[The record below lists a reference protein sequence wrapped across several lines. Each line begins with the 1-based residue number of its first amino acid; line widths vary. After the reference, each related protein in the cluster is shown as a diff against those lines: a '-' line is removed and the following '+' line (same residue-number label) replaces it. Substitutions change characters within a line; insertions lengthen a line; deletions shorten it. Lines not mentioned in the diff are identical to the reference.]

1 MRAAVAALLA
11 LPLLGGC
18 LATQKDVRDLRAEMM
33 ASQQSQD
40 RQIQEVLRR
49 TEALLDSLSDQN
61 VRMRG
66 DLATR
71 LVSIERQL
79 VQIQELTGQ
88 GQQQLNQLRQ
98 QINRREE
105 DVRRAQQAAAD
116 SADAPAAGADGEDPQ
131 GIYDQGQAA
140 LRRGSMSAART
151 AFEEFLRIAPGHRLA
166 ADAQFGIAESYAQ
179 GRDPVRAIQAFARV
193 TDTYPTSTRAPAAL
207 LRIAQIELE
216 RGNRTQGRA
225 RLTRLLR
232 DYPRASEVAEARRL
246 LARAED

>member
-1 MRAAVAALLA
+1 MRRAGLVLAA

-18 LATQKDVRDLRAEMM
+18 LASQRDVRDLRAEMM
-33 ASQQSQD
+33 ASQEAQN
-40 RQIQEVLRR
+40 RQIAEVLRR

-105 DVRRAQQAAAD
+105 EVRRAPSAD
-116 SADAPAAGADGEDPQ
+116 SAQAPAGADGEDPQ
-131 GIYDQGQAA
+131 SVYDAGQAA
-140 LRRGSMSAART
+140 LRRGSASAART
-151 AFEEFLRIAPGHRLA
+151 AFDEFLRIAPSHRLA
-166 ADAQFGIAESYAQ
+166 PDAQLGIAESYAQ

-193 TDTYPTSTRAPAAL
+193 VDTYPTSPRAPTAL
-207 LRIAQIELE
+207 LRIGQIELE
-216 RGNRTQGRA
+216 RGNRTQARA
-225 RLTRLLR
+225 RLNRLIR

-246 LARAED
+246 LARDE

>member
-1 MRAAVAALLA
+1 MRRALIALAA
-11 LPLLGGC
+11 LPLASGC
-18 LATQKDVRDLRAEMM
+18 LATQKDMRDLRAEM
-33 ASQQSQD
+33 AANQQSQD
-40 RQIQEVLRR
+40 RQINEVLRR
-49 TEALLDSLSDQN
+49 TEALLDSLTEQN

-98 QINRREE
+98 QIARREE
-105 DVRRAQQAAAD
+105 AVRQAQVDTAAT
-116 SADAPAAGADGEDPQ
+116 PAAGADGEDPQ
-131 GIYDQGQAA
+131 AIYDQGQAA
-140 LRRGSMSAART
+140 MRRGSTSAART
-151 AFEEFLRIAPGHRLA
+151 AFEEFLRLAPGHRLA

-193 TDTYPTSTRAPAAL
+193 VDTYPTSARAPAAL

-216 RGNRTQGRA
+216 RGNRTQARA
-225 RLTRLLR
+225 RLTRLIR
-232 DYPRASEVAEARRL
+232 DYPRASEVTEARRL
-246 LARAED
+246 MDRSEG

>member
-1 MRAAVAALLA
+1 MRRAALALAA

-18 LATQKDVRDLRAEMM
+18 LATQKDVRDLRTEMM

-49 TEALLDSLSDQN
+49 TEALLDSMSEQG

-98 QINRREE
+98 QIGRREE
-105 DVRRAQQAAAD
+105 EARRTQAADTTAAAP
-116 SADAPAAGADGEDPQ
+116 ADASGEDPQ
-131 GIYDQGQAA
+131 AIYDQGQAA
-140 LRRGSMSAART
+140 LRRGSTGAART

-166 ADAQFGIAESYAQ
+166 ADAQFNIAESYAG

-193 TDTYPTSTRAPAAL
+193 ADTYPTSTRAPTAL
-207 LRIAQIELE
+207 LRIAQIEME
-216 RGNRTQGRA
+216 RGNRTPARA
-225 RLTRLLR
+225 RLNRLLR
-232 DYPRASEVAEARRL
+232 DYPRAAEVSEARRL